1 MNSHLIP
8 SRLGRPKTDP
18 IFGLAR
24 LAAERRAAG
33 HPVIDATIGVLL
45 DDEGKLALLETAT
58 RALREVDP
66 AEAASYA
73 PIAGTPA
80 FLEAVKHDL
89 FADFPQLAARA
100 VTVATPG
107 GTGALRHAIT
117 SLLDEKQAVLTTSFY
132 WAPYGTLADENG
144 RALRTFPMFD
154 GAGRF
159 DTAALAA
166 ALDKLLAEQGRAAVI
181 LNDPCHNP
189 TGYSMSEDDW
199 RRTAAALADASARGP
214 VSLVLDLAYAVFS
227 EGGVARPLAALA
239 PISDRVLTLFCW
251 SASKTFLQYGQRV
264 GALAAVAT
272 DPSEQAELAAT
283 FAFASRGTWSNC
295 NHGGLEAV
303 TRLLTDPAMRAAV
316 AAERRGVVDLLARR
330 VAEWNRLAPGLG
342 LRYPPYAGG
351 FFVTVSC
358 DDPQAA
364 AAALRDKDVFVV
376 PVAGALRVALCSVP
390 LGQVERLARA
400 MADVLAAPDRAGA
413 AP

>member
-1 MNSHLIP
+1 MTSHLIP

-45 DDEGKLALLETAT
+45 DDDGGLALLETAA
-58 RALREVDP
+58 RALREVSPLD
-66 AEAASYA
+66 AASYA

-89 FADFPQLAARA
+89 LSAFPKLAPRA
-100 VTVATPG
+100 TAVATPG
-107 GTGALRHAIT
+107 GTGALRHAMV
-117 SLLDEKQAVLTTSFY
+117 SLLDERQAILTSSFY
-132 WAPYGTLADENG
+132 WSPYATLADENG
-144 RALRTFPMFD
+144 RSLRTFTMFD
-154 GAGRF
+154 GSGRF
-159 DTAALAA
+159 NVGALETALGDMLAQ
-166 ALDKLLAEQGRAAVI
+166 QGRAAVV

-199 RRTAAALADASARGP
+199 RGTAAALAAASARGP

-227 EGGVARPLAALA
+227 EGGIARPLAALE
-239 PISDRVLTLFCW
+239 PVTDRVLTLLCW

-264 GALAAVAT
+264 GALVAVAT
-272 DPSEQAELAAT
+272 DEGERDELAAA
-283 FAFASRGTWSNC
+283 FSFASRGTWSNC
-295 NHGGLEAV
+295 NHGGLEAI
-303 TRLLTDPAMRAAV
+303 TRLLVDPEMRAAV
-316 AAERRGVVDLLARR
+316 DAERRGVLELLARR
-330 VAEWNRLAPGLG
+330 VAAWNRIAPGLG

-364 AAALRDKDVFVV
+364 AAALRTKDVFVV
-376 PVAGALRVALCSVP
+376 PVSGALRVALCSVP
-390 LGQVERLARA
+390 LREIDRLARA
-400 MADVLAAPDRAGA
+400 VADVVAPAAP
-413 AP
+413 